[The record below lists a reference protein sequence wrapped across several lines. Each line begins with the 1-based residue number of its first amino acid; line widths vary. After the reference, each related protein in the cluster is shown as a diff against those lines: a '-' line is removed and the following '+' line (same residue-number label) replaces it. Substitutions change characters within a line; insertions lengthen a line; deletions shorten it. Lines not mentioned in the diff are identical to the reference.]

1 MNSTQPGPQRSPAA
15 LPSDRTRCPLIVT
28 VTDTCR
34 AAISLNAAAAA
45 DGKETGGIL
54 LGHHHN
60 YSQPVLDVVHAGD
73 AGPRAVRQA
82 AFFQRDVTHAQAL
95 ADVAYSTDGS
105 VWLGEWHTHPGRLS
119 KPSFLDL
126 ASYRQM
132 PDDPELEFT
141 FFLAVIVLS
150 GQADG
155 WDRPCLTGWVVS
167 TANVWS
173 VHLQPQTHPQGAS

>member
-1 MNSTQPGPQRSPAA
+1 MNSTQSGPEKSPAG
-15 LPSDRTRCPLIVT
+15 LLFDRTRCTLIVT

-34 AAISLNAAAAA
+34 AAISFNATAAA
-45 DGKETGGIL
+45 DGRETGGIL

-60 YSQPVLDVVHAGD
+60 YSRPVLDVVHAGD

-82 AFFQRDVTHAQAL
+82 AFFQRYVTHAQTL
-95 ADVAYSTDGS
+95 ADVTYSADGS
-105 VWLGEWHTHPGRLS
+105 VWLGERHTHPGRLS

-132 PDDPELEFT
+132 LHDPELEFT

-155 WDRPCLTGWVVS
+155 WHRPCLTGWVVN

-173 VHLQPQTHPQGAS
+173 VRLQPRIHPQGAS